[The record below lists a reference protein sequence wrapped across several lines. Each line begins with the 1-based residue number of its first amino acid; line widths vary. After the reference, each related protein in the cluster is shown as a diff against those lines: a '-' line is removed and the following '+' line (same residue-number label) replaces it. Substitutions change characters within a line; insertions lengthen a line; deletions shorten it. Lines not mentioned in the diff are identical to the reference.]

1 MLQELKTREAEM
13 GKLKENISQLT
24 ETAAQREAHFK
35 TIQEDLVKATNEN
48 KNLQDNFE
56 KVCIN
61 MYAIILIY
69 TVCCVQC
76 TSY

>member
-1 MLQELKTREAEM
+1 MLQELKTKEAEM

-24 ETAAQREAHFK
+24 ETATQREAHLK
-35 TIQEDLVKATNEN
+35 TFQEDLAKATNEN

-69 TVCCVQC
+69 TVYCVQC